1 MAEQRQ
7 ESDQGESIQTLL
19 NKSGNSLYKLVV
31 IASKRALE
39 LAEGKPKLIENVSI
53 VNTKP
58 STIALREISQGKVTL
73 KTS

>member
-1 MAEQRQ
+1 MAQ
-7 ESDQGESIQTLL
+7 EHDESVEALL

-39 LAEGKPKLIENVSI
+39 LAEGKPKLIAELSL

-58 STIALREISQGKVTL
+58 STIALKEVGQGKVRL
-73 KTS
+73 KS